1 MPGVGL
7 EIGREPGIVLLKSGK
22 ETSRVHDPL
31 RRPWTEPGRDPEL
44 AHAAQRGDLAELF
57 TLLREY
63 RRELWRVCFA
73 LTLDRR
79 RAERLMHDTLLRAA
93 KNLRSVPN
101 GAAFL
106 PWLVRLAAH
115 LAAASSRRT
124 EPDPARAGDISES
137 ALGTRVSEA
146 ESRALRAFSRFNE
159 AERLLLALAT
169 VERLPY
175 AELAAVSKRE
185 PTAVLHEL
193 SMLRVRLAEEDAA

>member
-1 MPGVGL
+1 
-7 EIGREPGIVLLKSGK
+7 
-22 ETSRVHDPL
+22 VHDPL

-63 RRELWRVCFA
+63 RRELWRVCLA

-79 RAERLMHDTLLRAA
+79 CAERLFHDTLLRAA

-106 PWLVRLAAH
+106 PWLVRLAVH
-115 LAAASSRRT
+115 LASSARRADGGRDT
-124 EPDPARAGDISES
+124 TAPTPE
-137 ALGTRVSEA
+137 ALGT
-146 ESRALRAFSRFNE
+146 ALTE
-159 AERLLLALAT
+159 AERAVLLEFARLPEADRFLVALAS

-175 AELAAVSKRE
+175 AELAAVSKKE
-185 PTAVLHEL
+185 VTMVMHQLA
-193 SMLRVRLAEEDAA
+193 MLRVRIAGEDAA

>member
-1 MPGVGL
+1 M
-7 EIGREPGIVLLKSGK
+7 
-22 ETSRVHDPL
+22 HDPL

-44 AHAAQRGDLAELF
+44 AHAAERGDLAALF

-73 LTLDRR
+73 LTLDRL
-79 RAERLMHDTLLRAA
+79 RAERLFHDTLVRAA

-101 GAAFL
+101 GASLL

-115 LAAASSRRT
+115 LAAASSRRQGADSASDVSLDDPVASLGITLSET
-124 EPDPARAGDISES
+124 EARVLEAFAQLPAPDRM
-137 ALGTRVSEA
+137 
-146 ESRALRAFSRFNE
+146 
-159 AERLLLALAT
+159 LLSLAS

-185 PTAVLHEL
+185 GAAVLHQL
-193 SMLRVRLAEEDAA
+193 AVLRVRLAGEDAA

>member
-1 MPGVGL
+1 M
-7 EIGREPGIVLLKSGK
+7 
-22 ETSRVHDPL
+22 HDPL

-79 RAERLMHDTLLRAA
+79 RAERLFHDTLLRAA

-115 LAAASSRRT
+115 LAASTSRRT
-124 EPDPARAGDISES
+124 ESGSRSGAVALTPD
-137 ALGTRVSEA
+137 ALGTTLTEA
-146 ESRALRAFSRFNE
+146 ESHA
-159 AERLLLALAT
+159 LLAFARLNESDRMLLMLAS

-185 PTAVLHEL
+185 VTALMQQL
-193 SMLRVRLAEEDAA
+193 AMLRVRIADEEAA